1 MKTVLMKTLS
11 SLIAGIAGMAL
22 AIGNVAAST
31 LTPWAGSAHYTV
43 DSSTHSAGPFSG
55 YDLGIGAV
63 LLQPVAGTNTYN
75 GYFQSYVGSHT
86 LNGTDVATSS
96 QPGLVTNGS
105 GAGYELT
112 AAGKFQEETSTD
124 ASGNVHFNLT
134 GGTFNLY
141 ADKPNYNF
149 GTDSGFTD
157 GKEVLTGT
165 VVGGTGNYL
174 SGANLGVSSIDI
186 LVQDF
191 DPSVFQ
197 PATLAA
203 GSSAFTLQL
212 GGGAGDVGVLG
223 QIASGNNTV
232 LGQSVS
238 SPGALLFAGDGNISL
253 QAVPIP
259 AALPLF
265 GSALTF
271 AGVFSF
277 VRRRPRS

>member
-31 LTPWAGSAHYTV
+31 LTPWAGSAHYPV
-43 DSSTHSAGPFSG
+43 GLSTHSAGPFSG

-86 LNGTDVATSS
+86 YNGTDVATSS
-96 QPGLVTNGS
+96 QPGLVTSGK

-112 AAGKFQEETSTD
+112 VAGKFQEKASID
-124 ASGNVHFNLT
+124 ASGNVQFSLT
-134 GGTFNLY
+134 GGTLDLY

-149 GTDSGFTD
+149 GTDSGFTN
-157 GKEVLTGT
+157 GNKVLTGT
-165 VVGGTGNYL
+165 IVGGTGSYQ
-174 SGANLGVSSIDI
+174 SGANLGVSSVDI

-191 DPSVFQ
+191 DHSVFQ

-203 GSSAFTLQL
+203 GSSVFTLQL
-212 GGGAGDVGVLG
+212 GGAGDAGVLG
-223 QIASGNNTV
+223 QITSGNNTV

-238 SPGALLFAGDGNISL
+238 SPGALLFAGDGNVSL

>member
-43 DSSTHSAGPFSG
+43 GSSTHSAGPFSG

-63 LLQPVAGTNTYN
+63 LLQPTGTNTYN

-86 LNGTDVATSS
+86 YKGTDVATSS
-96 QPGLVTNGS
+96 QPGLVTSGN

-112 AAGKFQEETSTD
+112 VAANFQEETSTD

-134 GGTFNLY
+134 GGTLNLY

-157 GKEVLTGT
+157 GNKVLTGT
-165 VVGGTGNYL
+165 VVGGTGTYL

-191 DPSVFQ
+191 DHSVFQ

-203 GSSAFTLQL
+203 GSSVFTLQL
-212 GGGAGDVGVLG
+212 GGAGDAGVLG

-232 LGQSVS
+232 LGQSAS
-238 SPGALLFAGDGNISL
+238 SPGALLFAGDGNVSL